1 MNEIHIPSK
10 EEFIKGI
17 EEFEKHEKRDAMYK
31 VATFLVH
38 HFWGNPSDM
47 ADGLG
52 VLLLTWN
59 QAFYRYG
66 SFDFDKLEKCI
77 ENNLEKLEKFRNRDI
92 TTFSELD
99 ESDIKSI
106 FSKFLDAL
114 QIDTIKFSDSN
125 KKKFTIENLKELL
138 DKWNIKFSGNDTKS
152 IYKSIKSDEK
162 VKDAIEFI
170 ETSRKNYIQIT
181 ISRLEEN
188 QIEKLKEYNL
198 IMKSPVAV
206 AKALHLLAPNFFPL
220 WDDQIAKAYR
230 CYYDNEPAK
239 EYIKF
244 MKIIKEMSEKVK
256 EYVDPSKCSKT
267 LLKLIDEYNYSKYT
281 KNWI

>member
-77 ENNLEKLEKFRNRDI
+77 ENNLEKLEKFRNRNI
-92 TTFSELD
+92 TTLL
-99 ESDIKSI
+99 ESDDSSIKALFEEFMES
-106 FSKFLDAL
+106 L
-114 QIDTIKFSDSN
+114 QIA
-125 KKKFTIENLKELL
+125 
-138 DKWNIKFSGNDTKS
+138 SGNMKG
-152 IYKSIKSDEK
+152 
-162 VKDAIEFI
+162 
-170 ETSRKNYIQIT
+170 R
-181 ISRLEEN
+181 
-188 QIEKLKEYNL
+188 
-198 IMKSPVAV
+198 KSPVAV

-244 MKIIKEMSEKVK
+244 MKIIKEVSEKVK
-256 EYVDPSKCSKT
+256 EYVDLSKCPKT